1 MATGGIRHGGREYT
15 DEEIFEILSEP
26 VREWFK
32 RRFGTFTPPQ
42 RYAVVKIHR
51 GENVLISSPTGSG
64 KTLSAFLAAIN
75 ELILLGK
82 EGRLEDKIYVLYIS
96 PLRALN
102 NDIRR
107 NLEEPLREIRRV
119 AKELGYELPEIRVAV
134 RTSDTSPYQKQKMVR
149 KPPHILIT
157 TPESLAIA
165 LNAPKFSQ
173 RLKTVKYVIV
183 DEVHALAEN
192 KRGTHLALTLERL
205 QNLAGEFVRIGL
217 SATIHPLEEVA
228 KFVFGFNDDGTP
240 RSGLIVDVSF
250 AKKTKI
256 NVESVVEDL
265 VYTDAGTL
273 SEALYRRL
281 HGLIEKHRTVLI
293 FTNTRSGA
301 ERVAYHLKEHFPEYA
316 ELIEAH
322 HSSLSRDVRL
332 EVEEKLKRGELRV
345 VVCVAGNSKI
355 LTDSGIKMIKELHGN
370 EAITAIENGKT
381 RLVKFRKPHKI
392 KYSAEGLLI
401 RTALGFEISATKE
414 HRFLTV
420 NKNGNL
426 EWTEARN
433 LKAGDY
439 IAVLRK
445 FTSVEE
451 EVEISEFLPD
461 SAYLHLK
468 RDFLNKLKREMQGNH
483 GSINTFAKR
492 MGLSRSYLTKQLN
505 GVYPFRWS
513 LLRKILKEFSLEI
526 SSGDVIKITTDKGK
540 YQMPPS
546 FTPFMARL
554 LGFWIADGSWK
565 SGTITL
571 FSSDLEMLEKYGE
584 MAKKEF
590 GVRPIIR
597 KQNISTY
604 GLELSFKILMEMF
617 KILVDNKSRKSKNGA
632 FPNVLYILPLEN
644 RKQFLSG
651 YFDGDGYLEVKNG
664 RIFSAGFITF
674 NKDFAEGIR
683 DLLLSFGIIASI
695 RERTYNEV
703 RVFGGRI
710 IPKRGTAYTVAVLG
724 GEYLRRF
731 FEIIEPWKKRLK
743 KIEEFKFSGYSN
755 KDVIPNMGKKLRS
768 IRLRLGISTYRLQK
782 ELYNPEKVEIG
793 TRQISRRNMIRLLRF
808 YLKKAEEK
816 GDENLTHEIKE
827 LLNLAEGDIFFDKIK
842 EIKSTFIDE
851 AYGIIDSETEN
862 YVVNGFISKNSS
874 TSLEL
879 GIDIGSI
886 DLVVLIGSPKSVNRA
901 LQRIGRAGHRLHEV
915 SRGII
920 LVLDRDDLVECTVL
934 AHNARNKRL
943 DRIKIPQNPLDVL
956 VQHVLGMALERVWE
970 VEDAYRLV
978 RRAYPYRNLSFEDFM
993 SVLRYLAGEYAGL
1006 EEKRVYAKIWFDER
1020 EGKFGRRGRMTR
1032 AIYYMNTGTIPDE
1045 AKINVYTLDKRFIGT
1060 VEEEFAERLMPG
1072 DIFVLAGRT
1081 YEFKKSRGNRIYVRP
1096 REGAKP
1102 TIPAWF
1108 SEMLPLSFDLA
1119 LDIQRFRR
1127 EVKQLL
1133 ENRRARRFLMK
1144 KYGIDEKAAGAILGY
1159 FREQARY
1166 SVIPDDETLLVEEV
1180 LEENRAKY
1188 FFHTLIGRRANEALS
1203 RAFAYLVSKKKRCN
1217 VGIAISDNGFMLILP
1232 GNRRLSEEEIKAL
1245 FQLEDLRETL
1255 KRALDNTELLK
1266 RRFRH
1271 VANRGLLVLRRYMG
1285 RKKSLS
1291 RQQLNAQT
1299 LLRLLK
1305 KNHPDFPLIKEV
1317 YREIMEDKMDIENAG
1332 LFLSWVKEGKI
1343 RVVVERNGLPSP
1355 FAFNLEV
1362 IGATDVVLMEDRRE
1376 LIKQLHR
1383 KIMAM
1388 VEGGGHAKVEKSA
1401 LRGLDTP

>member
-1 MATGGIRHGGREYT
+1 MATGGIRHAGREYT

-42 RYAVVKIHR
+42 RYAVVEIHR

-134 RTSDTSPYQKQKMVR
+134 RTSDTSSYQKQKMVR

-332 EVEEKLKRGELRV
+332 EVEEKLKRGEL
-345 VVCVAGNSKI
+345 
-355 LTDSGIKMIKELHGN
+355 
-370 EAITAIENGKT
+370 KT
-381 RLVKFRKPHKI
+381 
-392 KYSAEGLLI
+392 
-401 RTALGFEISATKE
+401 
-414 HRFLTV
+414 
-420 NKNGNL
+420 
-426 EWTEARN
+426 
-433 LKAGDY
+433 
-439 IAVLRK
+439 
-445 FTSVEE
+445 
-451 EVEISEFLPD
+451 
-461 SAYLHLK
+461 
-468 RDFLNKLKREMQGNH
+468 
-483 GSINTFAKR
+483 
-492 MGLSRSYLTKQLN
+492 
-505 GVYPFRWS
+505 
-513 LLRKILKEFSLEI
+513 
-526 SSGDVIKITTDKGK
+526 VI
-540 YQMPPS
+540 
-546 FTPFMARL
+546 
-554 LGFWIADGSWK
+554 
-565 SGTITL
+565 
-571 FSSDLEMLEKYGE
+571 
-584 MAKKEF
+584 
-590 GVRPIIR
+590 
-597 KQNISTY
+597 
-604 GLELSFKILMEMF
+604 
-617 KILVDNKSRKSKNGA
+617 
-632 FPNVLYILPLEN
+632 
-644 RKQFLSG
+644 
-651 YFDGDGYLEVKNG
+651 
-664 RIFSAGFITF
+664 
-674 NKDFAEGIR
+674 
-683 DLLLSFGIIASI
+683 
-695 RERTYNEV
+695 
-703 RVFGGRI
+703 
-710 IPKRGTAYTVAVLG
+710 
-724 GEYLRRF
+724 
-731 FEIIEPWKKRLK
+731 
-743 KIEEFKFSGYSN
+743 
-755 KDVIPNMGKKLRS
+755 
-768 IRLRLGISTYRLQK
+768 
-782 ELYNPEKVEIG
+782 
-793 TRQISRRNMIRLLRF
+793 
-808 YLKKAEEK
+808 
-816 GDENLTHEIKE
+816 
-827 LLNLAEGDIFFDKIK
+827 
-842 EIKSTFIDE
+842 
-851 AYGIIDSETEN
+851 
-862 YVVNGFISKNSS
+862 SS

-901 LQRIGRAGHRLHEV
+901 LQRIGRAGHRLHEL

-978 RRAYPYRNLSFEDFM
+978 RRAYPYRNLSFGDFM

-1133 ENRRARRFLMK
+1133 ENRRARMFLMK

-1305 KNHPDFPLIKEV
+1305 KNHPDFPLLKEV

-1332 LFLSWVKEGKI
+1332 LFLSWIKEGKI

-1362 IGATDVVLMEDRRE
+1362 IGASDVVLMEDRRE

-1388 VEGGGHAKVEKSA
+1388 IEGDGHAKVEKSA

>member
-1 MATGGIRHGGREYT
+1 MVRLAQRAYT
-15 DEEIFEILSEP
+15 DEEIYEILVDP

-32 RRFGTFTPPQ
+32 RKFKTFTPPQ
-42 RYAVVKIHR
+42 RYAVVEIHK

-82 EGRLEDKIYVLYIS
+82 EGKLEDKIYVLYIS

-107 NLEEPLREIRRV
+107 NLEEPLREIREV

-134 RTSDTSPYQKQKMVR
+134 RTSDTSSYQKQKMVK

-192 KRGTHLALTLERL
+192 KRGTHLALSLERL

-228 KFVFGFNDDGTP
+228 KFVFGFNDDETP

-250 AKKTKI
+250 AKKTEIK
-256 NVESVVEDL
+256 VESVVEDL

-281 HGLIEKHRTVLI
+281 DGLIEKHRTVLI

-301 ERVAYHLKEHFPEYA
+301 ERVAYHLKKRFPKYA

-332 EVEEKLKRGELRV
+332 EVEERLKRGELRAV
-345 VVCVAGNSKI
+345 V
-355 LTDSGIKMIKELHGN
+355 
-370 EAITAIENGKT
+370 
-381 RLVKFRKPHKI
+381 
-392 KYSAEGLLI
+392 
-401 RTALGFEISATKE
+401 
-414 HRFLTV
+414 
-420 NKNGNL
+420 
-426 EWTEARN
+426 
-433 LKAGDY
+433 
-439 IAVLRK
+439 
-445 FTSVEE
+445 
-451 EVEISEFLPD
+451 
-461 SAYLHLK
+461 
-468 RDFLNKLKREMQGNH
+468 
-483 GSINTFAKR
+483 
-492 MGLSRSYLTKQLN
+492 
-505 GVYPFRWS
+505 
-513 LLRKILKEFSLEI
+513 
-526 SSGDVIKITTDKGK
+526 
-540 YQMPPS
+540 
-546 FTPFMARL
+546 
-554 LGFWIADGSWK
+554 
-565 SGTITL
+565 
-571 FSSDLEMLEKYGE
+571 
-584 MAKKEF
+584 
-590 GVRPIIR
+590 
-597 KQNISTY
+597 
-604 GLELSFKILMEMF
+604 
-617 KILVDNKSRKSKNGA
+617 
-632 FPNVLYILPLEN
+632 
-644 RKQFLSG
+644 
-651 YFDGDGYLEVKNG
+651 
-664 RIFSAGFITF
+664 
-674 NKDFAEGIR
+674 
-683 DLLLSFGIIASI
+683 
-695 RERTYNEV
+695 
-703 RVFGGRI
+703 
-710 IPKRGTAYTVAVLG
+710 
-724 GEYLRRF
+724 
-731 FEIIEPWKKRLK
+731 
-743 KIEEFKFSGYSN
+743 
-755 KDVIPNMGKKLRS
+755 
-768 IRLRLGISTYRLQK
+768 
-782 ELYNPEKVEIG
+782 
-793 TRQISRRNMIRLLRF
+793 
-808 YLKKAEEK
+808 
-816 GDENLTHEIKE
+816 
-827 LLNLAEGDIFFDKIK
+827 
-842 EIKSTFIDE
+842 
-851 AYGIIDSETEN
+851 
-862 YVVNGFISKNSS
+862 SS

-901 LQRIGRAGHRLHEV
+901 LQRIGRAGHRLHEI
-915 SRGII
+915 SKGAII
-920 LVLDRDDLVECTVL
+920 VLDRDDLVECTVL

-943 DRIKIPQNPLDVL
+943 DRIRIPQNSLDVL
-956 VQHVLGMALERVWE
+956 VQHVLGMALEGVWE
-970 VEDAYRLV
+970 VEDAYKLV

-1006 EEKRVYAKIWFDER
+1006 EEKKVYAKIWLDEE
-1020 EGKFGRRGRMTR
+1020 EGKFGRRGKMTR
-1032 AIYYMNTGTIPDE
+1032 AIYYMNIGTIPDE
-1045 AKINVYTLDKRFIGT
+1045 AKIDVYTLDKRFIGT

-1081 YEFKKSRGNRIYVRP
+1081 YEFKKSRGNRIYVQS

-1119 LDIQRFRR
+1119 LDVQKFRR

-1133 ENRRARRFLMK
+1133 ENRRTKRFLMK
-1144 KYGIDEKAAGAILGY
+1144 KYGIDEKAARAILGY
-1159 FREQARY
+1159 FREQAKY
-1166 SVIPDDETLLVEEV
+1166 SIIPDDETLLVEEV

-1203 RAFAYLVSKKKRCN
+1203 RTFAYLVSKKKRTN

-1232 GNRRLSEEEIKAL
+1232 RNKKLSEEEIKAL
-1245 FQLEDLRETL
+1245 FQIRDLRETL
-1255 KRALDNTELLK
+1255 KKALDNTELLK

-1271 VANRGLLVLRRYMG
+1271 VANRGLLILRRYMG

-1305 KNHPDFPLIKEV
+1305 KNHPDFPLLKEV
-1317 YREIMEDKMDIENAG
+1317 YREIMEDKMDIENAE

-1343 RVVVERNGLPSP
+1343 KVVFERNELPSP

-1362 IGATDVVLMEDRRE
+1362 IGASDVVLMEDRRE
-1376 LIKQLHR
+1376 LIKQLHK

-1388 VEGGGHAKVEKSA
+1388 IKEGEKTKAQLPAS
-1401 LRGLDTP
+1401 